1 MAIQTTMGDM
11 PLSVHMILRRAEATG
26 PHAKLVGYSM
36 KPVGMESG
44 GQPPA
49 GRASRTWPELAG
61 RVRRLA
67 NALAGLGVGPGDR
80 VATFAWNTLAHLELL
95 YAVPVSA
102 AVLQPLNVRLFPAQI
117 AWIANHAE
125 DQVVFVQ
132 ASLTS
137 RLAEFKAQL
146 TTVRH
151 YVVIDDGTP
160 RHPDFADAL
169 DYEELLASGAD
180 VVPSEVDE
188 RSAACLCYTSG
199 TTGNPKGVVYSHRS
213 LTLHAMSGCF
223 VDSFAVRESDVIL
236 PLTPLFHATAW
247 GLPYAAGL
255 AGASLVLA
263 GQDTSPEAVL
273 RLIRGEGVTMA
284 AGVPTFWLAVDQAG
298 PEDLGELERILC
310 GGSAIPLDLL
320 ERYQRRGVGMQQ
332 GWGMTEM
339 SPSGNLTFVRRVL
352 RDRPAAEKLALHAT
366 QGVTTA
372 GVELRVVDPSGA
384 PVAADGHTAGEVE
397 VRGPWVTQSYYRP
410 DGDANVANFRDGWLR
425 TGDIAT
431 IDEYGYLRLVD
442 RTKDLIKSG
451 GEWISSIEVE
461 NHLMDHP
468 EVAQAMV
475 IAVAHPTWTERPAA
489 LVVRRPGSTVS
500 DAELAAHLSS
510 RIAGWWVPDVF
521 EFVDALP
528 TTATGKFDKRDARAT
543 WGEALAARVRAN
555 APTR

>member
-1 MAIQTTMGDM
+1 MAIQSTMGDL
-11 PLSVHMILRRAEATG
+11 PLSVHMILRRAEAMG
-26 PHAKLVGYSM
+26 SHAKLVG
-36 KPVGMESG
+36 VT
-44 GQPPA
+44 PA
-49 GRASRTWPELAG
+49 GRSTRTWPELAG
-61 RVRRLA
+61 RARRLA
-67 NALAGLGVGPGDR
+67 DALAGLGVGPGDR

-95 YAVPVSA
+95 YAVPVSG

-125 DQVVFVQ
+125 DRVVFVQ

-146 TTVRH
+146 ATVRQ

-169 DYEELLASGAD
+169 DYEDLVARGAD
-180 VVPSEVDE
+180 DVPSEADE

-255 AGASLVLA
+255 AGASLVLT

-273 RLIRGEGVTMA
+273 RLIRGEGVTVA
-284 AGVPTFWLAVDQAG
+284 AGVPTFWLAIDQAS
-298 PEDLGELERILC
+298 PDDLGELERILC

-320 ERYQRRGVGMQQ
+320 ERYRRRGVSMQQ

-352 RDRPAAEKLALHAT
+352 HGLPTSEKLALHAT
-366 QGVTTA
+366 QGITTA
-372 GVELRVVDPSGA
+372 GVELRLVDEDGVPR
-384 PVAADGHTAGEVE
+384 PADGRTAGEVE
-397 VRGPWVTQSYYRP
+397 VRGPWVTKSYYNP
-410 DGDANVANFRDGWLR
+410 DGDSNSANFRDGWLR

-475 IAVAHPTWTERPAA
+475 IAVAHPVWTERPAA
-489 LVVRRPGSTVS
+489 LVVRRAGSSVT
-500 DAELAAHLSS
+500 DEELAAHLVE
-510 RIAGWWVPDVF
+510 RVAKWWVPDVF
-521 EFVDALP
+521 EFVEVLP

-543 WGEALAARVRAN
+543 WGGPLAERLGTQQ
-555 APTR
+555 PST